1 MSVYSSLN
9 CIHQTWDSLV
19 EGKCSYPNPANPAH
33 GILFKVLQYLNVLV
47 ESVNLN

>member
-9 CIHQTWDSLV
+9 CMHQTWDSLV
-19 EGKCSYPNPANPAH
+19 EGKCFYNDTNPAP

-47 ESVNLN
+47 EYVNLN